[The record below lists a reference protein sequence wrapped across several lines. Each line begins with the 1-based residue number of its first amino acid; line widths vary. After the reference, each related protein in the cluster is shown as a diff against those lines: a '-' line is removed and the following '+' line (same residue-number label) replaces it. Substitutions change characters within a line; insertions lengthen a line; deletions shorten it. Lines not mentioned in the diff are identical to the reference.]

1 MKNYYQTSRIQRKKK
16 IFQCFLSIHK
26 SLGNVLITNSNDN
39 DNLNEKYE
47 ILNRKVRSKHQNQ
60 PLELKNY
67 LKRKKFN
74 DIFNKI
80 NLSSSH
86 NNEESKNLNI
96 SRIQKSKFAEKYNE
110 LYNITTNN
118 NDKHKKREKSD
129 SLNYLTNRLK
139 VMNNMYDSKEESK
152 DSNYYDKNF
161 VIKQSYNNLKKEI
174 YQRNNNT
181 KYSISNSCMNN
192 LSIKV
197 NNKSNGNY
205 IRKKIYNKI
214 DDIKSALKSIE
225 KMKPESKN
233 NVLVNNYVTNPKK
246 VTSLTSRSNN
256 NINKL
261 NKYKSC
267 IQVNDNFRKY
277 NKLKRNAFINNVIL
291 FGNDENERI
300 IHKLN
305 YFKVRL
311 NLLSMK

>member
-26 SLGNVLITNSNDN
+26 SLGNVLITNSNNN

-47 ILNRKVRSKHQNQ
+47 ILNRKVRSKHKNQ

-152 DSNYYDKNF
+152 DSNYYDKNY

-225 KMKPESKN
+225 KMKSENKN
-233 NVLVNNYVTNPKK
+233 NVLVNNYINNPKK
-246 VTSLTSRSNN
+246 VTNLTSRSN
-256 NINKL
+256 
-261 NKYKSC
+261 
-267 IQVNDNFRKY
+267 
-277 NKLKRNAFINNVIL
+277 
-291 FGNDENERI
+291 
-300 IHKLN
+300 
-305 YFKVRL
+305 
-311 NLLSMK
+311 

>member
-26 SLGNVLITNSNDN
+26 SLGNVLITNSNNN

-47 ILNRKVRSKHQNQ
+47 ILNRKVRSKHKNQ

-152 DSNYYDKNF
+152 DSNYCDKNY

-225 KMKPESKN
+225 KMKPENKN
-233 NVLVNNYVTNPKK
+233 NVLVNNYISNPKK

-256 NINKL
+256 SINKL

-277 NKLKRNAFINNVIL
+277 NKLKRNAFINNAIL

-300 IHKLN
+300 IHKVN